1 MKVGCDLLVSL
12 LFVVCAAIAWFVI
25 IKKCKAGFIDVE
37 RWAYNEKE
45 TVASG
50 FDYTYRWYAFRL
62 SSVILV
68 IGGFTHGHRI
78 GKMIWDRLY

>member
-1 MKVGCDLLVSL
+1 MKLECDVLVSL
-12 LFVVCAAIAWFVI
+12 LFVVCATIAWI
-25 IKKCKAGFIDVE
+25 IISKKCRASFIDVE

-50 FDYTYRWYAFRL
+50 SDFTYRWYAFRL

-68 IGGFTHGHRI
+68 IGGFMHGHNI
-78 GKMIWDRLY
+78 IKKCWNQL